1 MFHYQGHALK
11 PLLLCIAG
19 ILSLSATVLHAEPL
33 PCTDIEHCPSVRDLA
48 DELKLKPVN
57 HVTTVSTIVHPPSLP
72 SGPTATPAEPTRSSC
87 SWSEKQ
93 DARNWEKLTPKVVA
107 ASAEAVKISRC
118 EICKKE
124 NVVVVQEL
132 WGRAMAR
139 YIRWLG
145 CSLDAAQDQSG
156 RNVVVKELRRVLS
169 GAVLADAGD
178 PTALL
183 EFMQQTELQ
192 GTTLNDVLQLYK
204 RLQDQETR
212 RAFLARLDDL
222 GQSGS
227 TLAEGVRRVH
237 ENGRADEDLL
247 QVLLKAERVSLAM
260 ASTFL
265 NQPDLRARRVKGL
278 RGLQLI
284 VEKGWQPATGESESA
299 RETAA
304 RDFVQGIKELLTMLT
319 AEGIRQELQ
328 LYAPGTV
335 GRAPF
340 CDCMKDNHCRAVLL
354 VRLEPD
360 GTALKPS
367 GELYFPDQVRQRC
380 TSTSNTQQNG
390 AAPMPE
396 RVEGKLIQVECIG
409 GASPT
414 ECANDRVKLA
424 SQFMNQLSYRF
435 SVFGDV
441 AFLTVDREVDKIS
454 ATFHQGVSISD
465 LWSPPSR
472 DIPALLNKGL
482 RVSNSDCDAD
492 LYRSLLSRLRTSYD
506 GQIGEPIGPDGG
518 STLTL
523 SRTPNGTC
531 ALDLHDASNKK
542 VYALTVKF
550 ETPATAADAGEDSAR
565 TVGQFYWNVQQAT
578 LIAEKQRIPLAQL
591 PRPAAAT
598 SFLMAG
604 APFLFDQSPKNDA
617 WGWGYASADT
627 LGLLCGGV
635 FTALNIDARNHAES
649 GQSGAFS
656 RAQTYLGITYGC
668 LATSVAARIASAIH
682 YSISK

>member
-1 MFHYQGHALK
+1 
-11 PLLLCIAG
+11 
-19 ILSLSATVLHAEPL
+19 
-33 PCTDIEHCPSVRDLA
+33 VRELA
-48 DELKLKPVN
+48 DDLKVKPVMP
-57 HVTTVSTIVHPPSLP
+57 VTKAHPIAHPVTLP
-72 SGPTATPAEPTRSSC
+72 SHPTATAPEQTRSSC

-93 DARNWEKLTPKVVA
+93 EARSWRELKPKVVA
-107 ASAEAVKISRC
+107 ASAAAVNISRC
-118 EICKKE
+118 EVCKKE
-124 NVVVVQEL
+124 NVAAVQEL

-139 YIRWLG
+139 YIRLLA
-145 CSLDAAQDQSG
+145 CSLDVADGQSG
-156 RNVVVKELRRVLS
+156 RNLVVNELQRVFS

-178 PTALL
+178 PTAFL
-183 EFMQQTELQ
+183 EFVERNELR
-192 GTTLNDVLQLYK
+192 GTTLNEVLQLYR
-204 RLQDQETR
+204 RLKDPDTR

-227 TLAEGVRRVH
+227 ALADGVRKVH

-247 QVLLKAERVSLAM
+247 NVLLKAERVSLAM

-265 NQPDLRARRVKGL
+265 NQPDLRARRVRGL

-284 VEKGWQPATGESESA
+284 VDKRWQPTTTETDSA

-304 RDFVQGIKELLTMLT
+304 RDFVQAIKELLTMLT
-319 AEGIRQELQ
+319 AEGIRQEVQ
-328 LYAPGTV
+328 LYGSDAV
-335 GRAPF
+335 SSAPF
-340 CDCMKDNHCRAVLL
+340 CDCVQDNHCRAVLL
-354 VRLEPD
+354 VHLEPE
-360 GTALKPS
+360 GTTLKPS

-380 TSTSNTQQNG
+380 TSASNAQQDR
-390 AAPMPE
+390 AAMPE
-396 RVEGKLIQVECIG
+396 RVEGKPIQVECVG
-409 GASPT
+409 GVSPA

-465 LWSPPSR
+465 LESPPSR
-472 DIPALLNKGL
+472 AIPDLLDKGL
-482 RVSNSDCDAD
+482 MVTNRDCDPE
-492 LYRSLLSRLRTSYD
+492 LYRSLLSRLRTSYSE
-506 GQIGEPIGPDGG
+506 QIGEPIGPGG
-518 STLTL
+518 RSTLTL
-523 SRTPNGTC
+523 GKTPNGTC
-531 ALDLHDASNKK
+531 ALYLQDASNRK

-550 ETPATAADAGEDSAR
+550 EAPATAADAGEDSAR

-578 LIAEKQRIPLAQL
+578 LIAERQRIPLSQL
-591 PRPAAAT
+591 PRPAVAN

-604 APFLFDQSPKNDA
+604 APFLFDNDVKNDA
-617 WGWGYASADT
+617 WGWGYASIDT

-635 FTALNIDARNHAES
+635 FTALNVDARNRAES

-668 LATSVAARIASAIH
+668 LATSVVVRIASAIH